1 MKKQNLLY
9 ICGLLFL
16 SLACEKTIPLDPGQT
31 PELYVIEGLITNA
44 NTKHQIKISKSQG
57 FNDGGVSPGVSNAE
71 VTVIDGQGL
80 IMEFVEA
87 QPGIYKAKEAF
98 AGEIGH
104 TYTLTIKHND
114 QAFTA
119 SEMMNT
125 MGTID
130 TLLTQIDVEEQADP
144 GEDGRFYDILV
155 FMSEPQETE
164 NFYLA
169 KFFRNGQ
176 LENFD
181 GEDVYVFDDVTI
193 GEDLNA
199 LPGPVYYAEGD
210 VARTE
215 LYSLSR
221 QAFRFYSDLNANINN
236 DGGMFSSQPA
246 NVSSNLEGGAIGY
259 FQVSALDVDEVTI
272 KD

>member
-1 MKKQNLLY
+1 MKNHAFIYL
-9 ICGLLFL
+9 CGLLFF

-31 PELYVIEGLITNA
+31 PELYVVEGLITNE
-44 NTKHQIKISKSQG
+44 NTRQQIKVSRTQG
-57 FNDGGVSPGVSNAE
+57 FNDVGVSAGVSGAE
-71 VTVIDGQGL
+71 VVVTDDQGL
-80 IMEFVEA
+80 VIAFSEA
-87 QPGIYKAKEAF
+87 QPGVYKSKEAF
-98 AGEIGH
+98 AGEIGR
-104 TYTLTIKHND
+104 TYTLTIEHNE
-114 QAFTA
+114 QFYTA

-130 TLLTQIDVEEQADP
+130 TLLTQIDAEEQADP
-144 GEDGRFYDILV
+144 DEDGRFYDILV
-155 FMSEPQETE
+155 FMKEPQETE
-164 NFYLA
+164 NFYLV

-181 GEDVYVFDDVTI
+181 GEDVYVFDDVAI
-193 GEDLNA
+193 GENLSA

-210 VARTE
+210 VARME

-246 NVSSNLEGGAIGY
+246 NVSTNLEGGAIGY
-259 FQVSALDVDEVTI
+259 FQVSAFDKKEVI
-272 KD
+272 IQ